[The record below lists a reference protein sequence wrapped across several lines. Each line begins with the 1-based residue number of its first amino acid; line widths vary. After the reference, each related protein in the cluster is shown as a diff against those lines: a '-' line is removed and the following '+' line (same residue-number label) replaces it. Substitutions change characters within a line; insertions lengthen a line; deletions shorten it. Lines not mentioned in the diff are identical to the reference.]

1 MTIPRHLRDI
11 VITEYGVADLR
22 GQSDAEVVKRL
33 LAIADSRFRMNWCE
47 RPKRMASWRSSYALP
62 DRYRN
67 NRRRRWRANCTLG
80 GGWPAA

>member
-33 LAIADSRFRMNWCE
+33 LA
-47 RPKRMASWRSSYALP
+47 
-62 DRYRN
+62 
-67 NRRRRWRANCTLG
+67 NCRLAFSG
-80 GGWPAA
+80 